1 MDYSKSVAQHLN
13 NKRSSWANGAEGTL
27 GSTGAYNP
35 NSETANLYK
44 AAEEDGG
51 SRVDDEAGWREVHR
65 DNTPGS
71 AEEYE
76 AMVRKYAAD
85 GFDVKAIDMDKGFSH
100 ANFAIKPKDAGGEK
114 KDRSYTLS
122 ETAAKAK
129 AYTAAYEDEFLPN
142 AGDYMIKNDQSV
154 KDDFM
159 NAYKLNLAKELK
171 PKNPDGS
178 TRPSKVQEEKDKVAG
193 ME

>member
-1 MDYSKSVAQHLN
+1 MSYSEAVAKHLN
-13 NKRSSWANGAEGTL
+13 KKQASWTGGAEGTM
-27 GSTGAYNP
+27 GSTGSYDA

-44 AAEEDGG
+44 SAQEDGG
-51 SRVDDEAGWREVHR
+51 SRVDDGAGWREVHR
-65 DNTPGS
+65 DDTPGS
-71 AEEYE
+71 ASEYE

-100 ANFAIKPKDAGGEK
+100 ANFAVKPKSAGEK
-114 KDRSYTLS
+114 EDRSYTLS
-122 ETAAKAK
+122 ETSAKAK

>member
-1 MDYSKSVAQHLN
+1 MSYSEAVAKHLN
-13 NKRSSWANGAEGTL
+13 KKQSSWTGGAEGTM
-27 GSTGAYNP
+27 GSTGSYDP

-51 SRVDDEAGWREVHR
+51 SRVDDGAGWREVHR
-65 DNTPGS
+65 DDTPGS
-71 AEEYE
+71 ASEYE

-100 ANFAIKPKDAGGEK
+100 ANFAVKPKSGGEK
-114 KDRSYTLS
+114 EDRSYTLS
-122 ETAAKAK
+122 DTAAKAK

>member
-1 MDYSKSVAQHLN
+1 MSYSQSVAKHLN
-13 NKRSSWANGAEGTL
+13 DKQSSWAKGAEGTL
-27 GSTGAYNP
+27 GSTGSYNP
-35 NSETANLYK
+35 NSETANAYK
-44 AAEEDGG
+44 AAKEDGG
-51 SRVDDEAGWREVHR
+51 SRVDDGAGWREVHR

-71 AEEYE
+71 AAEYE
-76 AMVRKYAAD
+76 SMVRKYAAD
-85 GFDVKAIDMDKGFSH
+85 GFDVKAIDMDKGFTH
-100 ANFAIKPKDAGGEK
+100 ANFAIKPKDANTGNE
-114 KDRSYTLS
+114 DRSYELS

-142 AGDYMIKNDQSV
+142 AGDYMINNDQSV

-159 NAYKLNLAKELK
+159 NSYKLNLAKELK

-193 ME
+193 M

>member
-1 MDYSKSVAQHLN
+1 MSYSQSVAKHLN
-13 NKRSSWANGAEGTL
+13 DKQSSWTTGAEGTL
-27 GSTGAYNP
+27 GSTGSYDP

-44 AAEEDGG
+44 AAKEDGG
-51 SRVDDEAGWREVHR
+51 SRVADGAGWREIHR

-71 AEEYE
+71 ADEYA
-76 AMVRKYAAD
+76 AMVRQYAAD

-100 ANFAIKPKDAGGEK
+100 ANFAVKPKDAKTGNE
-114 KDRSYTLS
+114 DRSYTLS

-193 ME
+193 IE

>member
-13 NKRSSWANGAEGTL
+13 NKRSSWATGAEGTMS
-27 GSTGAYNP
+27 STGQYDV
-35 NSETANLYK
+35 NSASAQAYK

-65 DNTPGS
+65 DNTPGN
-71 AEEYE
+71 AQEYE

-100 ANFAIKPKDAGGEK
+100 ANIAIKPKDAKTEK
-114 KDRSYTLS
+114 EDRSYTLS

-193 ME
+193 IE

>member
-1 MDYSKSVAQHLN
+1 MSYSEAVAKHLN
-13 NKRSSWANGAEGTL
+13 KKQTSWTGGAEGTM
-27 GSTGAYNP
+27 GSTGSYDV
-35 NSETANLYK
+35 NSKTANLYK

-51 SRVDDEAGWREVHR
+51 SRVDDGAGWREVHR
-65 DNTPGS
+65 DDTPGS
-71 AEEYE
+71 ASEYE
-76 AMVRKYAAD
+76 AMVRQYAAD

-100 ANFAIKPKDAGGEK
+100 ANFAVKPKSAGGKE
-114 KDRSYTLS
+114 DRSYTLS
-122 ETAAKAK
+122 ETSAKAK

-159 NAYKLNLAKELK
+159 NSYKLNLAKELK

-178 TRPSKVQEEKDKVAG
+178 TRSSKVQEEKDKVAG
-193 ME
+193 IE